1 MLEDHAHLPADQV
14 DVHLGVG
21 DLGAVEGDGAL
32 GGGLQQVQAP
42 QEGGLAGAGG
52 PDDDHLFLGVDVL
65 GNVVQDQVVPEG
77 LGEVFNVDHFA
88 AASFPVCPAARRE

>member
-1 MLEDHAHLPADQV
+1 MSTLGSVISVPSKVMEPLVGVSSRFRHRRKVDLP
-14 DVHLGVG
+14 
-21 DLGAVEGDGAL
+21 E
-32 GGGLQQVQAP
+32 P
-42 QEGGLAGAGG
+42 EG
-52 PDDDHLFLGVDVL
+52 PDDNHLFLGVDVF